1 MSEKT
6 IETTGEVVEI
16 VEDLDTTGLI
26 EVTQLPIIVERLY
39 QIKDTVTERVDTA
52 LALECTE
59 DSKKQVR
66 EERAALNR
74 MFKELEE
81 KRKEVKAK
89 VLKPYEEFE
98 ALYKECVTNI
108 FKPADVKLRDK
119 IAAVEDEQKKQK
131 RQKALEYF
139 EEYRT
144 ALGIDFVSFDDVG
157 LNITLNVSEKKLK
170 EECKAFLDRVME
182 GLDLIATQEHQEEI
196 LVEFK
201 ETLNAASAITVVKN
215 RYQRI
220 EEERKRREE
229 AEARAKAEAER
240 QAELDAILAEE
251 EILPD
256 FEEEAFAAPTAEDI
270 SVPDEAEPEQEQRK
284 KYVVSFKYETYNK
297 ASIGQLVAIM
307 KQEGTYEQ
315 L

>member
-16 VEDLDTTGLI
+16 VDDLDTNGLI

-39 QIKDTVTERVDTA
+39 QIRDTVTERVEAA
-52 LALECTE
+52 LSLDCTE
-59 DSKKQVR
+59 DNKQAVKT
-66 EERAALNR
+66 ERSELNK
-74 MFKELEE
+74 MFKELED

-89 VLKPYEEFE
+89 VLKPYEDFE

-108 FKPADVKLRDK
+108 FKPADTQLRDK
-119 IAAVEDEQKKQK
+119 IAAVEDEQKRQK

-139 EEYRT
+139 EEYRE

-170 EECKAFLDRVME
+170 EECKAFLDRIME
-182 GLDLIATQEHQEEI
+182 GLELIATQEHQEEI

-229 AEARAKAEAER
+229 AEARAQAEAER

-256 FEEEAFAAPTAEDI
+256 FEEAFAAPTAEDI
-270 SVPDEAEPEQEQRK
+270 SVPDESEPEEQRT
-284 KYVVSFKYETYNK
+284 KYVVKFQYETYNK
-297 ASIGQLVAIM
+297 ASIAQLVAIM

>member
-1 MSEKT
+1 MSEKI

-16 VEDLDTTGLI
+16 VDDLDTTGLI

-39 QIKDTVTERVDTA
+39 QIKDAVTERVDTA

-157 LNITLNVSEKKLK
+157 LNITLNVSDKKLK

-229 AEARAKAEAER
+229 AEERKRAEAER
-240 QAELDAILAEE
+240 QAELDTILADE

-256 FEEEAFAAPTAEDI
+256 FEDEAFAAPTAEDI
-270 SVPDEAEPEQEQRK
+270 SVPDESEPEEQRK

>member
-1 MSEKT
+1 MSEKI

-16 VEDLDTTGLI
+16 VDDLDTTGLI
-26 EVTQLPIIVERLY
+26 EVKQLPVIVEHLL
-39 QIKDTVTERVDTA
+39 QIRDMVTERVESA

-59 DSKKQVR
+59 DNKQAVK
-66 EERAALNR
+66 AARSDLNKL
-74 MFKELEE
+74 FKELED

-89 VLKPYEEFE
+89 VLKPYEDFE
-98 ALYKECVTNI
+98 AVYKECVTNI
-108 FKPADVKLRDK
+108 FKPADVQLRDK
-119 IAAVEDEQKKQK
+119 IAAVEDEQKRQK

-139 EEYRT
+139 EEYRE

-157 LNITLNVSEKKLK
+157 LNITLNVSDKKLK
-170 EECKAFLDRVME
+170 EECKTFLDRVME

-229 AEARAKAEAER
+229 AEERKRAEAER

-256 FEEEAFAAPTAEDI
+256 FEDEAFVAPTAEDI
-270 SVPDEAEPEQEQRK
+270 SVPDESEPEEQRK
-284 KYVVSFKYETYNK
+284 KYVVAFKYETYNK